1 LAQDLKLTIT
11 ADLGQAEKALNKL
24 KNDAQSAGDA
34 GAKALGRLESSVKG
48 VNAAAN
54 TAALNKYERQLQQL
68 NATTGRMEASFA
80 SATSG
85 LAKFAAT
92 LGGLEAARRG
102 VTSFIEMADE
112 ATRLD
117 GRLKLV
123 TSSTAEFNTVQKAL
137 FDISQRTRSELGAN
151 VELYTRSSQAL
162 KQLGATSQQTLQ
174 LTETLNQA
182 FSISGATGSE
192 ASSSIIQLSQALASG
207 TLRGEEFNSIA
218 EQGPRIMQALADAL
232 GKTRGELRGLAE
244 GGQLTSKL
252 VFDALLSQ
260 APKIAAEFGKVPR
273 TVGQAMTQLGND
285 MLRVVGQT
293 NNATGATN
301 KLTSEIDRLRALVNT
316 GGFGDA
322 MVATVTSVV
331 SFMNDIGSTVN
342 QINGYVNDTNAA
354 INQVGQE
361 FNTALSYVNS
371 ATQEFQNFFTTTND
385 SAKLFPETWQEALSS
400 FQKIVA
406 DAVTEAV
413 GRLTAIPSAGK
424 AAYDAFLAAW
434 QNLPS
439 ALGGVVI
446 LAAKQALVSI
456 EEMVDGAVSLI
467 NNAINSI
474 NNAVGSSIPLLGSV
488 VGSVSGYISEL
499 ASESAAVAG
508 KNFIDVFSKSFSD
521 NQATAQ
527 AKAKEFFNA
536 MGLQTA
542 NDKNVVDGVNK
553 IVDLYGQAK
562 DAAISF
568 FDTPAKAVETTRIA
582 FNEGITKPSK
592 EAAKALKEAESAKKA
607 LFSEADAAVEEFFP
621 FETAQKEAQRLTALI
636 NDTTNG
642 LSDLQRQALGSKIEK
657 NFSDL
662 LPKFEGANQELT
674 KYGDTVDDTREKLID
689 FQDIG
694 ESLFDT
700 LNEGLSKGEGLLK
713 SFANTFAKIANQLA
727 SQAFGKL
734 FGGMFGNP
742 SQTTGIGGQGAS
754 ASSIATAIGNAVG
767 GSNRTSPTES
777 LERSVVPA
785 FKNAS
790 TSFQAAAK
798 AIRTIESGS
807 AAGNY
812 SAIGPATRTG
822 DRALGAYQMMGA
834 NLPQWSREAIGREVG
849 KTEFLKS
856 VELQD
861 KIFEHRFGGYMA
873 KYGPEGASRAWF
885 AGEGGMRNLAAKDVV
900 GTSVLGYNSKF
911 SSLYNQHGGGQ
922 PYRSTGSIDERE
934 TLRQGVS
941 SGVIDAQKKIAT
953 GQAGVSNGSSGSDP
967 WAGLRGGTS
976 GAKTGSASS
985 GGGLFGGMNGM
996 TGAGSIL
1003 GVQYPAFSAMG
1014 GISAGLG
1021 GFGSG
1026 YSSGSP
1032 VSGGLTGGLSGFMAG
1047 GPVGG
1052 IIGLGAGILGG
1063 VLGGRAQRKAA
1074 HQEAAKKWEEMRPA
1088 YEAFDQSLSGEG
1100 VGNLRSSIG
1109 DMWGQLSSFMETG
1122 GAAWKMGKGNSSAQ
1136 FASTGTKM
1144 FAKWQSEINEFRD
1157 GFSYMLEDLTGGQG
1171 LEGAFAK
1178 GRSQVK
1184 VLDEQVKGFIDDVE
1198 VAFGSNDIG
1207 IPTSAAYDQMSKDTE
1222 AMRLEQVA
1230 KAKKAAGE
1238 YALTMLYSAETTTDM
1253 QNTLDSFKGTAAGL
1267 QPVLERLGWSAEEAS
1282 KAISERLNQAIAN
1295 LSKEFVEGFEAQIND
1310 LKGVGYLND
1319 IKDLFESRDTSLSD
1333 AALLGV
1339 DPKVVN
1345 EWFTLAA
1352 QEVVNGAELTGDA
1365 FNELVTKFPEL
1376 NGVVKEFGTVV
1387 TRTAAELKTAISS
1400 YDDRYFAATNNSS
1413 LAQFERQAQKE
1424 REAELAA
1431 GGAAMVQ
1438 LEKTLDAERAKIL
1451 NDGYKSFL
1459 DSRLSQA
1466 ISDRASAEGDLRS
1479 AYEESSNHLES
1490 FSKQVKDFLTGL
1502 RLGDTSPLSGQE
1514 KVLEAQR
1521 IFRETQSKALSGDKT
1536 AQEELVSVSQ
1546 DYLDASREYYASSDA
1561 YFASFNEVE
1570 AALKSADVKA
1580 TTQLDQLK
1588 AQVSSLISIDTGVK
1602 SVAEAIAALQKA
1614 IETQA
1619 KAQGLVDGGRS
1630 FGLNPERNRLIDAGV
1645 KSLGLNYTGNY
1656 GMTNGVDQFY
1666 EWRKNLPTE
1675 QLRAVEGVINQYI
1688 GINRQN
1694 GGPIPKAYAMGGT
1707 IINGQYNR
1715 DSVMAKLAGGE
1726 HITRAPSNNTKTQGM
1741 LDYINRTGTLPNSN
1755 DNSRMDGVERR
1766 LDRVIQT
1773 LAFGFNTSV
1782 GAIEQGNM
1790 IAASQTETAKLMN
1803 SR

>member
-1 LAQDLKLTIT
+1 MAQDLKLTIT

-24 KNDAQSAGDA
+24 KNDAQGAGDA

-301 KLTSEIDRLRALVNT
+301 KLAEEIDRLRALVNT

-322 MVATVTSVV
+322 MVATVSSVV
-331 SFMNDIGSTVN
+331 GFMNDIGSTVN

-456 EEMVDGAVSLI
+456 EEMVDGAIALI
-467 NNAINSI
+467 NNGIRSI
-474 NNAVGSSIPLLGSV
+474 NDAVGSSIPLLGGV
-488 VGSVSGYISEL
+488 VGTVSNYITEISNTTAET
-499 ASESAAVAG
+499 AG

-662 LPKFEGANQELT
+662 LPKFEGASQELT

-885 AGEGGMRNLAAKDVV
+885 AGEGGMKNLAAKDVV

-953 GQAGVSNGSSGSDP
+953 GQAGVSSGSTGSDP

-976 GAKTGSASS
+976 GAKTGSAS

-1032 VSGGLTGGLSGFMAG
+1032 ISGGLTGGLSGFMAG

-1052 IIGLGAGILGG
+1052 LIGLGAGILGG

-1122 GAAWKMGKGNSSAQ
+1122 GAAWKYGSGNSSAQ

-1238 YALTMLYSAETTTDM
+1238 YALTMLYSANATSDM

-1267 QPVLERLGWSAEEAS
+1267 QPVLERLGWSADEAS
-1282 KAISERLNQAIAN
+1282 KAISERLDQAVTA
-1295 LSKEFVEGFEAQIND
+1295 LGEAFVDDLQSQIND
-1310 LKGVGYLND
+1310 LKGIGYFDD
-1319 IKDLFESRDTSLSD
+1319 IKDLLKSRDTSLSD
-1333 AALLGV
+1333 ASLLGV
-1339 DPKVVN
+1339 DPSVVT
-1345 EWFTLAA
+1345 EWFKLSA
-1352 QEVVNGAELTGDA
+1352 QNIVDSAELTGDA
-1365 FNELVTKFPEL
+1365 FDALVKKFPEL
-1376 NGVVKEFGTVV
+1376 EGVVNQFGAVIK
-1387 TRTAAELKTAISS
+1387 RTASELKSTVEG
-1400 YDDRYFAATNNSS
+1400 YGDRYFAAVNDNSS
-1413 LAQFERQAQKE
+1413 LEGQLIAFDRQAAKE
-1424 REAELAA
+1424 RAAEIASGGQAINELEQTLSAERLKIVRDANKAILDQAKTQLQNLYESLSTFSKNVQEFITNMDTGASTTLSPQDQLAA
-1431 GGAAMVQ
+1431 TKKVYDDTLAKANGGD
-1438 LEKTLDAERAKIL
+1438 EDARNSL
-1451 NDGYKSFL
+1451 
-1459 DSRLSQA
+1459 LS
-1466 ISDRASAEGDLRS
+1466 
-1479 AYEESSNHLES
+1479 
-1490 FSKQVKDFLTGL
+1490 VT
-1502 RLGDTSPLSGQE
+1502 
-1514 KVLEAQR
+1514 
-1521 IFRETQSKALSGDKT
+1521 
-1536 AQEELVSVSQ
+1536 Q
-1546 DYLDASREYYASSDA
+1546 DYLDRAKEYYASSEGYAKIFDEVK
-1561 YFASFNEVE
+1561 AS
-1570 AALKSADVKA
+1570 LKSTDTKT
-1580 TTQLDQLK
+1580 TTQLELARQSASWLSDIKDNTL
-1588 AQVSSLISIDTGVK
+1588 TM
-1602 SVAEAIAALQKA
+1602 AEALAEYVEAQKNLNVNRAWGVQENRNKA
-1614 IETQA
+1614 IVGDLS
-1619 KAQGLVDGGRS
+1619 AQG
-1630 FGLNPERNRLIDAGV
+1630 I
-1645 KSLGLNYTGNY
+1645 NYTGNFGGGLFDAWTNAQSSATQALIRQIVAKY
-1656 GMTNGVDQFY
+1656 DKIYNVNQGMRLGGLVGAY
-1666 EWRKNLPTE
+1666 
-1675 QLRAVEGVINQYI
+1675 A
-1688 GINRQN
+1688 N
-1694 GGPIPKAYAMGGT
+1694 GGMVG
-1707 IINGQYNR
+1707 NGIWNQ
-1715 DSVMAKLAGGE
+1715 DSVLAKFAGGGNIALAGGE
-1726 HITRAPSNNTKTQGM
+1726 MITRATSVNTQTKGM
-1741 LDYINRTGTLPNSN
+1741 LDFINRTGTLPNMN

-1773 LAFGFNTSV
+1773 LAYGFNTSV
-1782 GAIEQGNM
+1782 SAIEEGNM
-1790 IAASQTETAKLMN
+1790 IMAGQSETSKLMA